1 MRGLFEANAFTS
13 IFDVVAAEHRASSV
27 GFLNVIAGTVGSF
40 APIMLGAMSERH
52 GIDGLSGGFVIL
64 SGVLALG
71 AVMLLVSLLFTFN
84 RDRLK

>member
-1 MRGLFEANAFTS
+1 
-13 IFDVVAAEHRASSV
+13 
-27 GFLNVIAGTVGSF
+27 
-40 APIMLGAMSERH
+40 MLGAMSERH
-52 GIDGLSGGFVIL
+52 GIDGLSGGFMIL